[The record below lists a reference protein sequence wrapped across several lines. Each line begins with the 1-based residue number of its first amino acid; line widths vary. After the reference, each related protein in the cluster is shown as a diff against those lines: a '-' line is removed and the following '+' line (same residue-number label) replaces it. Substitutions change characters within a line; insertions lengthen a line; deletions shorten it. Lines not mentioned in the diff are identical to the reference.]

1 MMKLN
6 YRPDIDGLRA
16 LAVISV
22 LIYHAKFEIFGFIIF
37 KGGYIGV
44 DIFFVISGFLITRL
58 ILFEKLT
65 LRRFSFINFY
75 ERRLRRLLPVLL
87 IVVISIYPFVTY
99 FYLPIDFNNFVDSI
113 NYTLIFISNFFFHY
127 SGIEYGGTS
136 SLLKPLLHTWSLS
149 VEEQFYIFFSVI
161 FVALLNFKKQILF
174 FYFYRNYFKFT
185 CLHLFSE

>member
-1 MMKLN
+1 MQNLKLWF
-6 YRPDIDGLRA
+6 YY
-16 LAVISV
+16 ISRW
-22 LIYHAKFEIFGFIIF
+22 LYWK
-37 KGGYIGV
+37 

-113 NYTLIFISNFFFHY
+113 NYTLIFISNSFFHY

-174 FYFYRNYFKFT
+174 FFI
-185 CLHLFSE
+185 L

>member
-1 MMKLN
+1 MKKLN

-44 DIFFVISGFLITRL
+44 DIFFVISGYLITRL
-58 ILFEKLT
+58 ILFEKLI
-65 LRRFSFINFY
+65 LKRFSFVNFY

-87 IVVISIYPFVTY
+87 TVVISIYPFITY
-99 FYLPIDFNNFVDSI
+99 FYLPIDLNNFINSI

-136 SLLKPLLHTWSLS
+136 SLLKPFCTLGLC
-149 VEEQFYIFFSVI
+149 
-161 FVALLNFKKQILF
+161 
-174 FYFYRNYFKFT
+174 R
-185 CLHLFSE
+185 